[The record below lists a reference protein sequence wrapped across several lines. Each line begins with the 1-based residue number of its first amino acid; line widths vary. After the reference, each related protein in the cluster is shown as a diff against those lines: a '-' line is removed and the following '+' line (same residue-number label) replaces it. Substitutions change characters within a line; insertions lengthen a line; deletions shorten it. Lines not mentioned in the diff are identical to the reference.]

1 MPIVTNIIAINELRE
16 WWPREWGLDLK
27 GGVSTVTNEDVDSSK
42 RVVLRLVS
50 SRSLLKFTDT
60 RASNKKMTSM
70 HYFDKVLAAK
80 SPALLD
86 FHVDL
91 VSLEAVT
98 KVLRLVSSR
107 SLLKF
112 TDTRASNKK
121 MTSMHYFDKVLAAK
135 SPALLDFHVDLVSLE
150 AVTKSLAEEM
160 QAIIKGL
167 EKVKQELTASTYD
180 GPVSEVFHKTL
191 NAFIGF
197 AESDVTYVTSLYTVV
212 GRNADLLDLYF
223 NEDLAHFPFEQV
235 TRTLLNFVRL
245 FRKAHEENYKQAE
258 LKKENAQKEI
268 AAPRLS
274 GKHSFNTKVN
284 LDGVEN
290 QKGYNNSKDRLLP
303 KESRMESENGDVE
316 VDAFKDY
323 ALVDEN
329 KRSDTRILNV
339 DRVIGG
345 LKPTVV
351 AANEDG
357 NMKDGKEV
365 KLEDVKSKQGTDE
378 DVMKKS
384 SRKNSS
390 NKGSMLRPKEWQR
403 LVISLKEI
411 QVATKNFQE
420 CIGKGGYGFVY
431 KGKLNKSAGRSVLVA
446 IKRLNTQF
454 GQGLKE
460 FLTEIHL
467 LSGKKHPNL
476 ISLLGYCE
484 EDKEKILVYEYAQR
498 GSLDQYLR
506 RNNTTNYTL
515 TWLQRLKICVGA
527 ARGLDH
533 IHYHVGKHLTIIH
546 RDVKN
551 ANILLDQNFVAKIS
565 DFGLSKLSFA
575 GLDKSTVISNVCG
588 TLGYCEPECMITG
601 MLQKE
606 SDVYS
611 FGMVLFEVF
620 CGRLCTV
627 KDNDYILLSGPL
639 AREFYDKKRLEEI
652 IDPSLKEHLNSDSLN
667 KFSEIAYRCLHYDRM
682 QRPPMDLVLVVKE
695 LEDLLKIQE
704 EMIRLRD
711 LGANTPTVRSDES
724 QHEVGEGSG
733 SGGGGD
739 NEPGADEDA
748 GGDGEI

>member
-1 MPIVTNIIAINELRE
+1 MAIVVSANNVAAIN
-16 WWPREWGLDLK
+16 
-27 GGVSTVTNEDVDSSK
+27 
-42 RVVLRLVS
+42 
-50 SRSLLKFTDT
+50 
-60 RASNKKMTSM
+60 
-70 HYFDKVLAAK
+70 
-80 SPALLD
+80 
-86 FHVDL
+86 
-91 VSLEAVT
+91 
-98 KVLRLVSSR
+98 
-107 SLLKF
+107 
-112 TDTRASNKK
+112 
-121 MTSMHYFDKVLAAK
+121 
-135 SPALLDFHVDLVSLE
+135 
-150 AVTKSLAEEM
+150 
-160 QAIIKGL
+160 QAIIAASS
-167 EKVKQELTASTYD
+167 TAVVRSLF
-180 GPVSEVFHKTL
+180 PI
-191 NAFIGF
+191 FIKSF
-197 AESDVTYVTSLYTVV
+197 TQT
-212 GRNADLLDLYF
+212 LLD
-223 NEDLAHFPFEQV
+223 
-235 TRTLLNFVRL
+235 FVRL

-323 ALVDEN
+323 ALVDDN
-329 KRSDTRILNV
+329 KRSNTRILNV

-351 AANEDG
+351 VANEDG

-378 DVMKKS
+378 DVVKKS
-384 SRKNSS
+384 IRKNSS

-411 QVATKNFQE
+411 QVATTNFQD

-546 RDVKN
+546 RDVKS

-588 TLGYCEPECMITG
+588 TLGYCEPEYMITG
-601 MLQKE
+601 MVKKE

-627 KDNDYILLSGPL
+627 KDNDDILLSGPL

-682 QRPPMDLVLVVKE
+682 QRPPMDLVVKE

-711 LGANTPTVRSDES
+711 LGANTPTGVPYTEDQIMAMVRKGKQRGHIPGVGRVLAGQGRDVISINEPRGTYTDADVDEVKEDNNRLRKELAMLRTVVRSDDRMSQLLTQLES
-724 QHEVGEGSG
+724 QHEVGGGSG

-739 NEPGADEDA
+739 DEPGADEDA
-748 GGDGEI
+748 DGDEEI